1 MFKGYSPYLYLAYFS
16 TGLNLDSAMRNIRI
30 NRALAFLSEM
40 FMREYWK
47 QSLPTNYQHT
57 LLV

>member
-40 FMREYWK
+40 FMREY
-47 QSLPTNYQHT
+47 
-57 LLV
+57 